1 MRPLEVPDVSAAR
14 DGAVLAA
21 ILELESAL
29 PGASAALVTRGGGI
43 LAGKGPS
50 PGGRELYA
58 VMAATV
64 FGAAEA
70 GTVELGQELLE
81 VEARLKGGALVTVAA
96 GRKLVLVVH
105 VNGQAPSDDARGRIH
120 DCARKLAA
128 LF

>member
-1 MRPLEVPDVSAAR
+1 MAEGTHVTAAR

-21 ILELESAL
+21 LSDLEAAL
-29 PGASAALVTRGGGI
+29 PGSSAALVTRGGGI

-50 PGGRELYA
+50 PGGRELYGA
-58 VMAATV
+58 MAATM

-70 GTVELGQELLE
+70 GTLEFGQELTE
-81 VEARLKGGALVTVAA
+81 VEARLKGGYLVAVAA

-105 VNGQAPSDDARGRIH
+105 VGGGAPSDEARSRLH
-120 DCARKLAA
+120 ECARKLAA

>member
-1 MRPLEVPDVSAAR
+1 MPDVSAAR

-21 ILELESAL
+21 LSELEAAL
-29 PGASAALVTRGGGI
+29 PGTSAALVTRGGGI

-50 PGGRELYA
+50 PGGRELYGA
-58 VMAATV
+58 MAATM

-70 GTVELGQELLE
+70 GTLEFGQDLLE
-81 VEARLKGGALVTVAA
+81 VEARLKGGALVAVAA

-105 VNGQAPSDDARGRIH
+105 VNGVAPPEDARGRIH